1 MKTIINGLAT
11 VAACAIGISAAT
23 APARADVKAGY
34 DAWNQGD
41 YPKAVAQWRPLAE
54 TGDADAQFNMG
65 QAYKMGNG
73 VPPDD
78 TIAMEWFRRAA
89 AQGHPRAIDNYGRML
104 FQAGKRAEAIPYIE
118 KSAAL
123 GKPRSQY
130 ILATALFNG
139 EYESKD
145 WVRAY
150 ALMTRAASAGL
161 QPAAQ
166 SLEQMNIY
174 IPADQRQ
181 QGLAMAAQLETQ
193 EKAAVLAADTQMSK
207 SVADT
212 APTVPAKPAPKP
224 VKASDVRA
232 PEKPAIKPAGP
243 VKAVSAKPVPVA
255 APAKGDWRVQL
266 GAFSEDGRA
275 KSQWKTLSGKV
286 RGLAAYTPY
295 YIKAGTVTRL
305 LAGPLASSGD
315 AEKLCGKIKAAG
327 SDCLPKKM

>member
-1 MKTIINGLAT
+1 
-11 VAACAIGISAAT
+11 
-23 APARADVKAGY
+23 
-34 DAWNQGD
+34 
-41 YPKAVAQWRPLAE
+41 
-54 TGDADAQFNMG
+54 
-65 QAYKMGNG
+65 
-73 VPPDD
+73 
-78 TIAMEWFRRAA
+78 
-89 AQGHPRAIDNYGRML
+89 ML

-161 QPAAQ
+161 QPAAK

-174 IPADQRQ
+174 IPAEQRQ

-193 EKAAVLAADTQMSK
+193 EKAAVMAADTQMSK

-212 APTVPAKPAPKP
+212 APTVPAKRALKP
-224 VKASDVRA
+224 VKVAA
-232 PEKPAIKPAGP
+232 PEKPAIKPPTPA
-243 VKAVSAKPVPVA
+243 KLESAKPVPLA
-255 APAKGDWRVQL
+255 APAKGEASAKSDWRVQL